1 MKITPAGRLAIGV
14 VPVAAALLLSA
25 GCRGPKEPPR
35 YSLSGKVSYRGAA
48 VPKGAIFFV
57 PDKSKGNDGPIV
69 AVAIVDGTY
78 KTLPGRGP
86 TGGPHLVTIT
96 SLVPDFSQKGRPDR
110 KPPPPPL
117 FPPCNVSVNLPKQD
131 STHDF
136 DVPEAEQKG
145 DATE

>member
-48 VPKGAIFFV
+48 VPKGAIFFA

-78 KTLPGRGP
+78 KSLPGRGP

-96 SLVPDFSQKGRPDR
+96 SLVPTFRRRADR
-110 KPPPPPL
+110 TANRHPHPC
-117 FPPCNVSVNLPKQD
+117 FPPSM
-131 STHDF
+131 
-136 DVPEAEQKG
+136 
-145 DATE
+145 